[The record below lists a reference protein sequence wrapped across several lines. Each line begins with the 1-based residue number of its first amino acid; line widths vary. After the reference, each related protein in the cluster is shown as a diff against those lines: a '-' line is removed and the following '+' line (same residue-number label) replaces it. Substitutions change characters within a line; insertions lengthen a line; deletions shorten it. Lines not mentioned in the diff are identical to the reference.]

1 MTAKFPF
8 KRLLLKLPDRV
19 VDRTIIETAA
29 GFAEQLKLN
38 LAAEVIQ
45 GAELDWLADI
55 PGLRELR
62 ALGEGWH
69 PIDVTYWHKELS
81 YAESSLKG
89 IFEASVKNRTV
100 SASFCATRTAM
111 PFTMSDVG
119 SEDIVAIPQPGN
131 PIDLISQQLN
141 DLLQA
146 AFETPAAVMLVPPA
160 TGRGAGPI
168 VAIAANLHDPSIR
181 VAIGIASTGGQDLIL
196 VPAYKFR
203 ESIASL
209 EAIAAGAGVPARIGE
224 LIDPTSEM
232 SSVLSDISRY
242 NAHLLVMSRSHCG
255 SDILAPLATLSRQR
269 VSILIM
275 NRALES

>member
-1 MTAKFPF
+1 MTAEFPF

-69 PIDVTYWHKELS
+69 PIDVAYWHKELS
-81 YAESSLKG
+81 FAESSLKG

-100 SASFCATRTAM
+100 SASFSATRTAM
-111 PFTMSDVG
+111 PFTMSGVG

-160 TGRGAGPI
+160 AGRGGPV

-181 VAIGIASTGGQDLIL
+181 VAIEIAVTGGQDLIL

-203 ESIASL
+203 ESISSL

-224 LIDPTSEM
+224 LIDPASEM

-242 NAHLLVMSRSHCG
+242 NAHMLVMSRSRYG